1 MIPSIISLTITL
13 ELIPCSVHSGRELGQ
28 RERSPRRPRERERER
43 ESAFIGGYAN
53 GTWVATAP
61 AASASLPP
69 PLVKSRILLLRR
81 RRRKRQNN
89 IAAEWERERGETRDT
104 DMHTE
109 SQLTDRDR
117 LLLLIAAKGREG
129 QGRQRR
135 QFFELAH
142 PHRVSWEGR

>member
-1 MIPSIISLTITL
+1 M
-13 ELIPCSVHSGRELGQ
+13 
-28 RERSPRRPRERERER
+28 
-43 ESAFIGGYAN
+43 GGYAN

-61 AASASLPP
+61 AVSTSTAAPGEIAHP
-69 PLVKSRILLLRR
+69 PLAKEKKEAKQHCSRVG
-81 RRRKRQNN
+81 
-89 IAAEWERERGETRDT
+89 ERGETRDT

-117 LLLLIAAKGREG
+117 PLLLIAAKGRTDGREKGREG

-142 PHRVSWEGR
+142 PHRVSWGGR